1 MLMKIRLRWY
11 EKHSND
17 LKADEYS
24 ADIADPDSVFETL
37 GLGEETAIYADVFNV
52 QPNWITIIQQY
63 FQHMIE
69 PDRLDYQI
77 SFRWQGTWPPFTT
90 QTVGKTHRL
99 INFA

>member
-1 MLMKIRLRWY
+1 MSIQRI
-11 EKHSND
+11 SQ
-17 LKADEYS
+17 
-24 ADIADPDSVFETL
+24 IQTVFFETL

-52 QPNWITIIQQY
+52 QPNWITIIQPY

>member
-1 MLMKIRLRWY
+1 MAMKIRLRWY

-24 ADIADPDSVFETL
+24 AEIPDPDSVFEAL
-37 GLGEETAIYADVFNV
+37 DLAEETAIYADVFNV
-52 QPNWITIIQQY
+52 LPSWIMIIQPH

-77 SFRWQGTWPPFTT
+77 SFRYQGAWPPPPK
-90 QTVGKTHRL
+90 QPKK
-99 INFA
+99 AS